1 MALFETLSPLYKR
14 ALKLQLGHQG
24 IVAFCHGGGEEGGG
38 ILGVDEDLVTD
49 GDGMNL
55 GGGVIGGDVVLI
67 HEWDQEGSGRRRRVA
82 RWGERRGPLC
92 QSQRGRGEWQGQ
104 CRKPYA

>member
-1 MALFETLSPLYKR
+1 MAF
-14 ALKLQLGHQG
+14 GHG
-24 IVAFCHGGGEEGGG
+24 RGEEGGG

-67 HEWDQEGSGRRRRVA
+67 HEWD
-82 RWGERRGPLC
+82 
-92 QSQRGRGEWQGQ
+92 
-104 CRKPYA
+104 